1 MNGVF
6 DREEMDVKAVAV
18 EALRLGNLNIDRA
31 EFLREQFSAS
41 YPCAQVA
48 QAISLTPFRADISL
62 KEIDEK
68 AEALIAVEDAA
79 LAKNPAKNAV
89 EYYTTL
95 LCAAVKLSYLY
106 GFPQLNCKKEGED
119 FTAETVNLL
128 ILFLGVS
135 YGICSAKTAL
145 RTVFT
150 AFNAGVK
157 KKLVNVA
164 LTKGGLYPL
173 VKETEAFFERYIP
186 KNGFERAI
194 LVSGLSF
201 KSCCERFKATAWILT
216 DDEERVNE

>member
-1 MNGVF
+1 MNEVF

-41 YPCAQVA
+41 YPCAKVA
-48 QAISLTPFRADISL
+48 QAISLIPFRADISL

-95 LCAAVKLSYLY
+95 LRAAVKLSYLY

-119 FTAETVNLL
+119 FAAETVNLL
-128 ILFLGVS
+128 ILFLGAS

-145 RTVFT
+145 RTAFT

-157 KKLVNVA
+157 K
-164 LTKGGLYPL
+164 KGGLYPL

-201 KSCCERFKATAWILT
+201 KSCCVRLKATSWILT
-216 DDEERVNE
+216 DTEEAWKG